1 MRREMTPKSPFRG
14 ADCST
19 VVHVYRNRVVS
30 WYKKSCWYERVYR
43 GSIVVAVTKIVIAV
57 TEL

>member
-1 MRREMTPKSPFRG
+1 MTPKFPFRE

-19 VVHVYRNRVVS
+19 VVHGYRYRVVS
-30 WYKKSCWYERVYR
+30 WYKKSCSYERVYR
-43 GSIVVAVTKIVIAV
+43 GSIVVAVTKIVVAV